1 MSQIIPPIKNA
12 LQAMIH
18 GFVEGSSN
26 VNAEE
31 GQLLL
36 NDMVAL
42 LGHTGAFKAKLA
54 EMDKSLEAHPS
65 FDPLYHYLFDL
76 LMLSFIA
83 SDSAQLDEN
92 YLDSEEWLQIED
104 DTSDSGSEML
114 NMYIYMT
121 EAATQD
127 IDIDLMDFLN
137 EFLLADDELYQDD
150 FFVYEEILKN
160 EDIAEAD
167 IAEILAGAENVQTE
181 ELMEIYVPLLAFF
194 DVHDTEEDVLK
205 AIKNSEYQKP
215 IHLALYGALCAFA
228 EGLGEA

>member
-12 LQAMIH
+12 LHAMIRC
-18 GFVEGSSN
+18 FVDGSSE

-36 NDMVAL
+36 ADMVAL
-42 LGHTGAFKAKLA
+42 LGHAGEFKAKLA
-54 EMDKSLEAHPS
+54 EMDKSMEAHPN
-65 FDPLYHYLFDL
+65 FEPLYDYLFDL

-83 SDSAQLDEN
+83 SDSAQMDEN
-92 YLDSEEWLQIED
+92 YLDSEEWLKIED
-104 DTSDSGSEML
+104 ETSDRGSEML
-114 NMYIYMT
+114 NMYIYLT
-121 EAATQD
+121 EAATQE

-160 EDIAEAD
+160 EEIAEAD
-167 IAEILAGAENVQTE
+167 IAEILSAAEKVETD
-181 ELMEIYVPLLAFF
+181 ELREIYVPLLAFF

-205 AIKNSEYQKP
+205 AISNSDYQKP

-228 EGLGEA
+228 EGLEEA